1 MDAVLIEIYSTIL
14 PSAPY
19 VIAAYA
25 LLLAVLFVFVFAV
38 LRGIK
43 RAEAQMQLIEEELEE
58 RSERS
63 EGSAHEL

>member
-1 MDAVLIEIYSTIL
+1 MDAVLVEIYSTIL

-43 RAEAQMQLIEEELEE
+43 RAEAQMQLIEEELED
-58 RSERS
+58 RSARTVG
-63 EGSAHEL
+63 GSHEL